1 MSNIP
6 DFQSVM
12 LPYLDLLADGRE
24 MSVKE
29 ATQALADHFSLTAE
43 QREEMMPSGVQ
54 TIFGNRTAWAKTHL
68 KQAGLLSNAVRG
80 RVSISDA
87 GKTVIAGHPTKVNCA
102 LLKQFPSYLLFIGQA
117 SQSEVAVD
125 GQATL
130 VESAETPA
138 ELIDKAFETLRKATA
153 EELLIRLKGNS
164 PAFFERAVVRLLR
177 AMGYGIS
184 GDASVTGASHDGGID
199 GIIREDKLGLD
210 SVCVQAKRWEGTV
223 GRPVV
228 QQFVGSMDVERSR
241 KGVIIT
247 TSTFSREAI
256 DYINRIE
263 GKKVV
268 LIDGPRLAELMLEYN
283 VGVIVTKVY
292 EIKDIS
298 NDFFDEEEG

>member
-6 DFQSVM
+6 GFQSVI
-12 LPYLDLLADGRE
+12 LPYLRELSHGRE
-24 MSVKE
+24 VPVDEVRRAM
-29 ATQALADHFSLTAE
+29 ADHFSLTPE
-43 QREEMMPSGVQ
+43 QRELTHPGGYRTV
-54 TIFGNRTAWAKTHL
+54 FGTRVAWAKANLTR
-68 KQAGLLSNAVRG
+68 AGLILNPFHG
-80 RVSISDA
+80 RVMISE
-87 GKTVIAGHPTKVNCA
+87 
-102 LLKQFPSYLLFIGQA
+102 SGQA
-117 SQSEVAVD
+117 VLAENPESLSVVYLNRFRESQQETQSEATIVQD
-125 GQATL
+125 GFANEIL
-130 VESAETPA
+130 ETSS
-138 ELIDKAFETLRKATA
+138 ELIERSHEAIRQATA
-153 EELLIRLKGNS
+153 EELLVRLKGNS
-164 PAFFERAVVRLLR
+164 PAFFERVVVRLLR

-184 GDASVTGASHDGGID
+184 GDTSVTGAPHDGGID

-247 TSTFSREAI
+247 TPTFSREAI

-283 VGVIVTKVY
+283 VGVLVTKVY

-298 NDFFDEEEG
+298 NDFFDEDEG

>member
-1 MSNIP
+1 MSSIP
-6 DFQSVM
+6 DFQSII
-12 LPYLDLLADGRE
+12 LPYLRELSHGRE
-24 MSVKE
+24 VPVDEVRRAM
-29 ATQALADHFSLTAE
+29 ADHFSLSPE
-43 QREEMMPSGVQ
+43 QRELTHPAGYRTV
-54 TIFGNRTAWAKTHL
+54 FGTRVAWAKANLTR
-68 KQAGLLSNAVRG
+68 AGLILNPSHG
-80 RVSISDA
+80 RMMISE
-87 GKTVIAGHPTKVNCA
+87 
-102 LLKQFPSYLLFIGQA
+102 SGQA
-117 SQSEVAVD
+117 VLAENPASLSVVYLNRLRESQQESQSGATIDLD
-125 GQATL
+125 GSTNLTMETPSELIERSHEALRQATL
-130 VESAETPA
+130 
-138 ELIDKAFETLRKATA
+138 

-268 LIDGPRLAELMLEYN
+268 LIDGPRLAELMIEYN

>member
-1 MSNIP
+1 MSGIP
-6 DFQSVM
+6 DFQSII
-12 LPYLDLLADGRE
+12 LPYLRELSHGRE
-24 MSVKE
+24 VPVDE
-29 ATQALADHFSLTAE
+29 VRQTIADRFSLSPE
-43 QREEMMPSGVQ
+43 QRAAKHPGGFRSV
-54 TIFGNRTAWAKTHL
+54 FGTRVAWAKANLTRT
-68 KQAGLLSNAVRG
+68 GLILNPAPG
-80 RVSISDA
+80 RVMISE
-87 GKTVIAGHPTKVNCA
+87 
-102 LLKQFPSYLLFIGQA
+102 SGQA
-117 SQSEVAVD
+117 VLAENPASLSVVYLNRLRESQQGLESGATIGLKKVAQSILETPIELIETSCEAIR
-125 GQATL
+125 QATM
-130 VESAETPA
+130 S
-138 ELIDKAFETLRKATA
+138 
-153 EELLIRLKGNS
+153 ELLIRLKGNS
-164 PAFFERAVVRLLR
+164 PAFFERAVVQLLA

-184 GDASVTGASHDGGID
+184 GDATVTGASHDGGID

-268 LIDGPRLAELMLEYN
+268 LIDGPRLAELMMEYN

-292 EIKDIS
+292 EIKDVS